1 MDFIRLGFA
10 GTKCGS
16 SYPRQRLWAVT
27 CFPPTNWATEARS
40 VNDVATFRSAN
51 AGAAASRPS
60 TVTTVQRVSDFMNSL
75 RVFSTFG
82 CTVHRTRAVVISVRM
97 GRVMTDRVAHLDH
110 EAIVVRPDSMA
121 AVRLGVA
128 VLESHERELWRH
140 PGDVGRDPVYLAGN
154 RGARTV
160 DQEIREAVTGLLGA
174 DARPPDL

>member
-27 CFPPTNWATEARS
+27 CFPPTNWATEAGS
-40 VNDVATFRSAN
+40 VNDVGTFTAAD
-51 AGAAASRPS
+51 AGAEAGSPS
-60 TVTTVQRVSDFMNSL
+60 SATTGLRVSDFMNSL
-75 RVFSTFG
+75 RVFSPFG
-82 CTVHRTRAVVISVRM
+82 CPVHRTRAVVISVRM

-128 VLESHERELWRH
+128 VLESHEREL
-140 PGDVGRDPVYLAGN
+140 
-154 RGARTV
+154 
-160 DQEIREAVTGLLGA
+160 
-174 DARPPDL
+174 